1 MAAPLR
7 RRPEPG
13 EDFED
18 FLSSPTRSNSEPQLR
33 ASPTRAVTAVA
44 SPFIPGLKRGGERF
58 SQFLR
63 DDFRD
68 EEESP
73 SQALS
78 SMVERLYDEELRKRE
93 ERRMARTME
102 REQEFAKQAPFAPRI
117 RAPRRSR
124 NDKVERHLILY
135 DKHLEMAQKRRDK
148 QEQKLRDEQEYLE
161 RHSVHRTAS
170 SPRSPQASD
179 AAVYQRLHEEAELKR
194 QRLEQREKAA
204 KTPSSPTRASS
215 MTNMRLFQMASEVA
229 EKRQKLQE
237 RKMKEEWDY
246 LQMHSIHRAKSPQA
260 DTSRISQRL
269 YEEAEIKKQ
278 RLHEMQREKDLKEDR
293 LFASKTGANAP
304 KDPKSIVQRLYAPE
318 SRKKTWAEKEEEQR
332 WLRERQERRPVPRR
346 AASQGPF
353 RRVEPGDSPKAI
365 AESQGTRVP
374 GNSNQVTVA
383 ASVAAETA
391 AEEVVPA
398 PEPAEEAESSV
409 PTPEQIKEAESS
421 VPTPEQIK
429 AFCQFTEALVSSPLE
444 VPMVEAEA
452 APSISAVPTA
462 EQIEAAELPAVPAAA
477 SQDSPSTFMPTV
489 DQIEAA
495 PSICMPTADQI
506 KAFCESTQALVEST
520 KDVQAPPE
528 GSELSE
534 AARRLSLELDECF

>member
-1 MAAPLR
+1 
-7 RRPEPG
+7 
-13 EDFED
+13 
-18 FLSSPTRSNSEPQLR
+18 
-33 ASPTRAVTAVA
+33 
-44 SPFIPGLKRGGERF
+44 
-58 SQFLR
+58 
-63 DDFRD
+63 
-68 EEESP
+68 
-73 SQALS
+73 
-78 SMVERLYDEELRKRE
+78 
-93 ERRMARTME
+93 MARTVE

-161 RHSVHRTAS
+161 RHSVHKMAG

-278 RLHEMQREKDLKEDR
+278 RLHDMQREKDMKDDK
-293 LFASKTGANAP
+293 LFASKTARAS

-318 SRKKTWAEKEEEQR
+318 SKKKTWAEKEEEQR

-346 AASQGPF
+346 AASHGPF

-365 AESQGTRVP
+365 AESQATRVP
-374 GNSNQVTVA
+374 GTNQVVPTVTP
-383 ASVAAETA
+383 AAETT
-391 AEEVVPA
+391 EEIVPA
-398 PEPAEEAESSV
+398 PEPAEEIE
-409 PTPEQIKEAESS
+409 PS

-429 AFCQFTEALVSSPLE
+429 AFCQSTEALVSSPLE
-444 VPMVEAEA
+444 VAVEAEVSSLEAVEAEA
-452 APSISAVPTA
+452 PSMPEQIEEPPSISVPT
-462 EQIEAAELPAVPAAA
+462 EIEAA
-477 SQDSPSTFMPTV
+477 
-489 DQIEAA
+489 
-495 PSICMPTADQI
+495 SISMPTADQI
-506 KAFCESTQALVEST
+506 KAFCESTQALVESPI
-520 KDVQAPPE
+520 VQGPAPE